1 VTDISTLWNSLVVDP
16 KDPNYKPNIGGL
28 WGLDHIVSFGQDNAG
43 NLYLVDFGNLSAGQS
58 TFDGEY
64 PAAGLGEIFKL
75 VPLVKGDFNLDGK
88 LTTADIS
95 AMLAALTNLNQY
107 QTNSQLTAAQFALVA
122 DVDGSGVVNNADLQS
137 LLNTLK
143 MQAVPEP
150 ATLWLSVCG
159 AVAMMFIKIRNQPIG
174 EHD

>member
-1 VTDISTLWNSLVVDP
+1 MAPDRYFNALEFARGRSE
-16 KDPNYKPNIGGL
+16 DPNYKPSIGGL

-43 NLYLVDFGNLSAGQS
+43 NMYIVDFGNPSNGQS

-107 QTNSQLTAAQFALVA
+107 QTNSQLTARNL
-122 DVDGSGVVNNADLQS
+122 SWWPMS
-137 LLNTLK
+137 T
-143 MQAVPEP
+143 VPAWSTMP
-150 ATLWLSVCG
+150 TFKC
-159 AVAMMFIKIRNQPIG
+159 F
-174 EHD
+174 